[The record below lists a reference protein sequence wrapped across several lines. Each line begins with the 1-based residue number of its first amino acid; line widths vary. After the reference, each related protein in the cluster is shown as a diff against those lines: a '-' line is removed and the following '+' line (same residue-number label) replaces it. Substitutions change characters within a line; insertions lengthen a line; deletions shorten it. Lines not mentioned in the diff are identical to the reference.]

1 MLYLLAFMYLF
12 GAFVVHKNYTETGQV
27 TVSDLLMLVASPFS
41 MVTVLLVRLVS
52 TFVDLDAVILQKRS

>member
-41 MVTVLLVRLVS
+41 MVTVLLVRVVS
-52 TFVDLDAVILQKRS
+52 TFVDLDRVLFGK

>member
-1 MLYLLAFMYLF
+1 MLYILAFMYLF
-12 GAFVVHKNYTETGQV
+12 GAFVVHKNYSESGQV

-52 TFVDLDAVILQKRS
+52 TFVDLDRVILGK